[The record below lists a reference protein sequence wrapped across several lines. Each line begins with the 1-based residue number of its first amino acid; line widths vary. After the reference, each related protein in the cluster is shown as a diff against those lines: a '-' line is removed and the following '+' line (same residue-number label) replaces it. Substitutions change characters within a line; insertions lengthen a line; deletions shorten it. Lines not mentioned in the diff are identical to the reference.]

1 MTVQETTV
9 LYKDVCNEPQETTLL
24 YKDGCVKGE
33 LHMCNESQETILLHK
48 ALDGCVNIVDTATT
62 ATPIHTI

>member
-1 MTVQETTV
+1 MTLQERTV
-9 LYKDVCNEPQETTLL
+9 LYKDVCNDPQETTLL

-48 ALDGCVNIVDTATT
+48 ALDGCVNIV
-62 ATPIHTI
+62 

>member
-1 MTVQETTV
+1 MTLQETTV
-9 LYKDVCNEPQETTLL
+9 LYKDICNEPQETTLL

-48 ALDGCVNIVDTATT
+48 ALDGCVNIV
-62 ATPIHTI
+62 